1 MKVKMLLKS
10 GFGSIRHGDVVDAA
24 PDDVRLGL
32 QLGFLAPA
40 DAEAAALASRERER
54 PESPGAGKSFADF
67 CRAVNRRD
75 SAYLARHYDS
85 HFLPPDTENLS
96 PRQKAALAESGGPTG
111 GYTVPAEYAA
121 GMMTVAAENAVIRPN
136 ATVAAMTSAAL
147 QVPYI
152 DMTTPQAA
160 GVSPYFGG
168 VQMKWTGESQPRT
181 ETEPAFK
188 QAELK
193 AWELS
198 GSAVVSRPLLDE
210 GDAGLPP
217 SPLGGVG
224 SGAAFPPSPLGGV
237 GSGAAFPPSPLGG
250 EGSGVRGALDV
261 YLATVF
267 GLAAAWAEDYA
278 FLQGDG
284 VAKPQG
290 IVNSPAS
297 ATVTRATGNLIQYA
311 DVAGMVAKL
320 APSSYDRAFWVHSP
334 SAVPQLLQLKDGTA
348 RAVLLG
354 AGLATGVWPRR
365 RNWSLLGFP
374 MFCSEKLPPLGTKG
388 DLILIDPRYYLI
400 GDRMQAT
407 LAVSDHVNFLKNQVT
422 FRLTRR
428 CDGQPWIEKPITLQD
443 GTTTVS
449 PFVVLV

>member
-40 DAEAAALASRERER
+40 DAEAAALASRERKR
-54 PESPGAGKSFADF
+54 PE
-67 CRAVNRRD
+67 
-75 SAYLARHYDS
+75 
-85 HFLPPDTENLS
+85 
-96 PRQKAALAESGGPTG
+96 ES
-111 GYTVPAEYAA
+111 
-121 GMMTVAAENAVIRPN
+121 
-136 ATVAAMTSAAL
+136 
-147 QVPYI
+147 
-152 DMTTPQAA
+152 
-160 GVSPYFGG
+160 
-168 VQMKWTGESQPRT
+168 
-181 ETEPAFK
+181 
-188 QAELK
+188 
-193 AWELS
+193 
-198 GSAVVSRPLLDE
+198 
-210 GDAGLPP
+210 
-217 SPLGGVG
+217 
-224 SGAAFPPSPLGGV
+224 
-237 GSGAAFPPSPLGG
+237 
-250 EGSGVRGALDV
+250 ALDV

-311 DVAGMVAKL
+311 DVSGMVAKL

-374 MFCSEKLPPLGTKG
+374 MYCSEKLPPLGTKG

-443 GTTTVS
+443 GATTVS
-449 PFVVLV
+449 PFVVLN

>member
-54 PESPGAGKSFADF
+54 PESPTAGKSFADF

-188 QAELK
+188 QAELT

-198 GSAVVSRPLLDE
+198 GSAGRRGRHES
-210 GDAGLPP
+210 A
-217 SPLGGVG
+217 SA
-224 SGAAFPPSPLGGV
+224 SNKAHHSI
-237 GSGAAFPPSPLGG
+237 
-250 EGSGVRGALDV
+250 SGVSAAVNGVMGADRPGSHLFPSTSPAQTPRPHGTLWV
-261 YLATVF
+261 VRRS
-267 GLAAAWAEDYA
+267 GVAAADARGRRPMTTRRRGHRVTLAHRRKLGKCQRLQRLTMRQMMRQLARHRCRWA
-278 FLQGDG
+278 
-284 VAKPQG
+284 P
-290 IVNSPAS
+290 
-297 ATVTRATGNLIQYA
+297 
-311 DVAGMVAKL
+311 
-320 APSSYDRAFWVHSP
+320 DRAIMVRQERKWN
-334 SAVPQLLQLKDGTA
+334 AVQDQRLARRQRPVRVDRLDGDIA
-348 RAVLLG
+348 
-354 AGLATGVWPRR
+354 
-365 RNWSLLGFP
+365 NH
-374 MFCSEKLPPLGTKG
+374 
-388 DLILIDPRYYLI
+388 
-400 GDRMQAT
+400 QA
-407 LAVSDHVNFLKNQVT
+407 LS
-422 FRLTRR
+422 
-428 CDGQPWIEKPITLQD
+428 G
-443 GTTTVS
+443 
-449 PFVVLV
+449 

>member
-24 PDDVRLGL
+24 ADDVRLGL

-136 ATVAAMTSAAL
+136 ATVAAMASAAL

-198 GSAVVSRPLLDE
+198 GSAVVSRPLLGD
-210 GDAGLPP
+210 GDAALQASRERKRPEE
-217 SPLGGVG
+217 S
-224 SGAAFPPSPLGGV
+224 
-237 GSGAAFPPSPLGG
+237 
-250 EGSGVRGALDV
+250 ALDV

-311 DVAGMVAKL
+311 DVSGMVAKL

-449 PFVVLV
+449 PFVVLN

>member
-24 PDDVRLGL
+24 ADDVRLGL

-181 ETEPAFK
+181 ETEPQFK

-198 GSAVVSRPLLDE
+198 GSAVVSRPLLDD
-210 GDAGLPP
+210 GDAALPASRERKRP
-217 SPLGGVG
+217 EES
-224 SGAAFPPSPLGGV
+224 
-237 GSGAAFPPSPLGG
+237 
-250 EGSGVRGALDV
+250 ALDV

-311 DVAGMVAKL
+311 DVSGMVAKL

-443 GTTTVS
+443 GATTVS
-449 PFVVLV
+449 PFVVLN